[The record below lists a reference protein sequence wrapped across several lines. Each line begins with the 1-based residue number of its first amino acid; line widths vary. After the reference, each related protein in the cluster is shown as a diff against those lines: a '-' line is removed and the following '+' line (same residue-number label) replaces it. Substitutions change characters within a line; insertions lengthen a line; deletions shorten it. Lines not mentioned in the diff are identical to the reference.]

1 MRTLLISIVAVGLA
15 AGLLLWL
22 SSPPAKGPTAP
33 SPVKPVA
40 DASQVKGRVNVW
52 AWNIA
57 AKALNKI
64 APDFEKTN
72 PNIDVS
78 VDMTGARMQSRL
90 LLSLASGVG
99 APDVSQF
106 ELNDAPRYIATGRLA
121 DLTPVAAKYKDR
133 FPANL
138 WKNCVK
144 DGKVYAIPWDMGPC
158 AVYYKRGL
166 FLKYGIDPER
176 IETWDD
182 YIQAGKTI
190 LQKSG
195 GRTKM
200 LPLGAN
206 SLRIFYEIMIQQNGG
221 QVFDDQDRIA
231 INSPQSQEVLGII
244 KRIREAGIY
253 SEVAIWSQEF
263 MAGFNSDTIASYPM
277 AVWFAGTI
285 KDTVKDFAGE
295 KQVWGVFRLPAI
307 KPGGTRYSNYGG
319 SVLVIPAQCKN
330 KEAAWQFVEYA
341 LCTVEGQVAQYK
353 SMSLYP
359 AYLPALDHPTFD
371 EPDPFFGGQRVGRF
385 FSEGVTQIQALNR
398 TPVWTETNRYLDQA
412 LSQWAATGMPTEG
425 FFATLE
431 QKLHR
436 RLGMEISPNSLSKVD
451 HR

>member
-1 MRTLLISIVAVGLA
+1 MKTLSAFITVLA
-15 AGLLLWL
+15 ALAAFAWWV
-22 SSPPAKGPTAP
+22 STPPAISPT
-33 SPVKPVA
+33 SSTVHPVA
-40 DASQVKGRVNVW
+40 DPAKVKGRVNVW

-57 AKALNKI
+57 AKALNKL
-64 APDFEKTN
+64 APEFEKTH
-72 PNIDVS
+72 PAVDVR

-90 LLSLASGVG
+90 LLALASGVG

-106 ELNDAPRYIATGRLA
+106 ELNDALRYIATGRLA

-138 WKNCVK
+138 WKNCVNK

-166 FLKYGIDPER
+166 FQKYGIDPDK

-182 YIQAGKTI
+182 YIEAGKTI

-195 GRTKM
+195 GRTKL

-206 SLRIFYEIMIQQNGG
+206 SLRILYEIMMQQNGG
-221 QVFDDQDRIA
+221 QVFDDQDRIT
-231 INSPQSQEVLGII
+231 INSPQSQEVLGIL

-253 SEVAIWSQEF
+253 SEVAMWSQEF

-285 KDTVKDFAGE
+285 KDTVKDFSGE

-319 SVLVIPAQCKN
+319 SVLVIPAQSKN

-359 AYLPALDHPTFD
+359 AYLPALSHATFD

-398 TPVWTETNRYLDQA
+398 TPAWTEAFRYIDQA
-412 LSQWAATGMPTEG
+412 LSQWAATGMPTAG
-425 FFATLE
+425 FFANLE
-431 QKLHR
+431 QKLQR
-436 RLGMEISPNSLSKVD
+436 RLGMEISPSSLSKVG
-451 HR
+451 RR